1 MMGYKN
7 FLLRGSRFDGFRNFL
22 MRGNL
27 IDLAVAVVIGVAFN
41 AVVQAIVK
49 DIITP
54 LIGGIWGSNSKKNF
68 ESYTFSLH
76 GSKFLY
82 GDLINQAISFLVIAA
97 VVYYLIVAP
106 TAKLSAIAQ
115 RNKDATD
122 RECPEC
128 LSLIPV
134 KAKKCMYCTS
144 EVPPAETPAQDVP
157 RPRRARHLAP
167 E

>member
-1 MMGYKN
+1 MGYKN
-7 FLLRGSRFDGFRNFL
+7 FLLGGSRFDGFRNFL

-54 LIGGIWGSNSKKNF
+54 LIGAIWGAKTKQNF
-68 ESYTFSLH
+68 DSYTFSLH

-82 GDLINQAISFLVIAA
+82 GNLINQAISFLVIAT

-106 TAKLSAIAQ
+106 AAKLTAIAQ
-115 RNKDATD
+115 RNKEATD

-128 LSLIPV
+128 LSMIPV
-134 KAKKCMYCTS
+134 KSKKCMYCTS
-144 EVPPAETPAQDVP
+144 DVPAVEPSVQDVP
-157 RPRRARHLAP
+157 LPRRARHLAP